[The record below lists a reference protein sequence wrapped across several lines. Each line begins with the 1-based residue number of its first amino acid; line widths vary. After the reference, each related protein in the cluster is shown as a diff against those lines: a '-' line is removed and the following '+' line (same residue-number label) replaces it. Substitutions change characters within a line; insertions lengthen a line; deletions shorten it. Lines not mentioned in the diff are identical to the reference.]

1 MKISSELQDRM
12 LCPITKGKL
21 RLKSNWLQ
29 SETDFKIRHPVID
42 SIPILIND
50 AESLFSIEDFQKK
63 VDTTWDLKPNKIKKI
78 IRSLAPGIG
87 LNIKAKKNYQK
98 LCEMLPSDA
107 KILVV
112 GGSIKGE
119 GMDIIYSNDSFEIVG
134 MDVSFGPYTKIIAD
148 AHDIP
153 FEDETFDCVIV
164 QAVLE
169 HVLDPQRCVGEIHR
183 VLKSSGIVYAETP
196 FMQQVHMKQYDFTR
210 FTHLGHRRLFRNFEE
225 IEHAPLMGPGTALAW
240 SYSYF
245 IKSFTSSKK
254 IVYFLTIFTHLTSF
268 FFKYFDYY
276 LIDKPGSYD
285 AASAFFFIGKKS
297 EQVLS
302 DRELIQGFK
311 GMK

>member
-1 MKISSELQDRM
+1 MKISSELQHKL
-12 LCPITKGKL
+12 LCPITKSKL
-21 RLKSNWLQ
+21 KKSGDSLKS
-29 SETDFKIRHPVID
+29 SSD
-42 SIPILIND
+42 SSVCYTIINGIPILIND

-98 LCEMLPSDA
+98 LCAMLPSDA

-119 GMDIIYSNDSFEIVG
+119 GMDVIYSNDSFEIIG

-153 FEDETFDCVIV
+153 FESETFDCVIV

-210 FTHLGHRRLFRNFEE
+210 FTHLGHRRLFRYFEE
-225 IEHAPLMGPGTALAW
+225 IEHAPLMGPGTVLAW
-240 SYSYF
+240 SYAHF

-254 IVYFLTIFTHLTSF
+254 IAFFLTIFVHLTSF

-297 EQVLS
+297 NQALS